1 MNKLSFLA
9 HKNIK
14 AFITHGGL
22 MGSLEALYYGVPMI
36 GIPLFADQP
45 RNVEAFVA
53 KNMSIKLLL
62 SDISEKTLDTALDNI
77 LNNPKYR

>member
-1 MNKLSFLA
+1 
-9 HKNIK
+9 
-14 AFITHGGL
+14 

-45 RNVEAFVA
+45 KNVEAFVK

-62 SDISEKTLDTALDNI
+62 PDVSEKTLDFALHDI
-77 LNNPKYR
+77 LNDPKYR